1 MLAVFLCFTEPN
13 AVSSESYASFSS
25 AKDSVMGFVSP
36 SISNQLLTEISD
48 IPASQDDT
56 TGIVCPEDISR
67 YTDLNSCVAVV
78 SNGLD
83 ISDPNGIISTLSW
96 EMTGA
101 TEAASNGSGINQIGS
116 YTFNQGIT
124 VITYSGATLYNNSI
138 NCTFTVTVEDNQAP
152 RLISSPGHIT
162 VRNLP
167 GECYANVSW
176 TEPSAADN
184 CVPQDQLIYNSNY
197 SSGQQFPV
205 GSTLVEYRI
214 SDGVN
219 TAVHNFTVTV
229 TDAEAPELIAPPDS
243 ESECGQSVPDAF
255 TTWAQ
260 FERAGGSANDNCS
273 VNYGSFRYVGQ
284 TSSGI
289 TCPYTVTRTYSIS
302 DNDGNVAEVKHVIEV
317 TGEGM
322 AYEATVESTEPEV
335 LLEPGAET
343 QAEILFSKTDVSC
356 KGSRTGMV
364 DLTVNGTSGIVSFVW
379 STQNGSGI
387 VQGAEDQTTLSDGD
401 YTVMVYEDGVRLL
414 AFDFSILVS
423 DNQAPVLNAPATI
436 QRKCGQ
442 SIPAAYST
450 WTEFANAGGT
460 VHDNCQIY
468 YSTFRL
474 ASETQSNPS
483 CPYTITRVYE
493 ITDVNGNRGI
503 AEHLIRVGAE
513 EVYLKSGQ
521 GTAAVI
527 TSTAAGGDWN
537 LGSSW
542 VGGVVPLPTDDVE
555 IVSGATITLTDNRTV
570 VNVTNNGTLLIG
582 SNNLQIDGNL
592 INNGTLT
599 VGSGTITNYGNW
611 TNNGAFT
618 AGTGTVEFTGS
629 TDAIISGSSATDF
642 NAFVLDKGSDVTT
655 DLVVQSDITITDL
668 TFSNGVLD
676 VESGTTDIADIVNV
690 NNTIPSKAGIRVSG
704 GTLTTGYYS
713 IINEGLI
720 EVTSG
725 NATFGT
731 GSGNRVHTQVDGAF
745 IVSGGTVEIAG
756 RLENTAGGT
765 LSGYPSGIN
774 ISGGIITLATAGNN
788 ESGTGSLD
796 VTTNGA
802 FNFTGGT
809 VIFENPSTAGAALD
823 LGLVDG
829 TGNGAKTITN
839 GIFQFGNENTPNG
852 SIFHIDSEI
861 KIPNIVTYSGSAL
874 FLAMPADGASSVE
887 CIDQATVPT
896 PPVVLDNCGYEITPT
911 VPSGY
916 VVTTYDGCEGDVTY
930 TYTYEDCDGST
941 HDWVYVYTIDDVT
954 NPTASNPAP
963 ITVQCAADVPAPDI
977 TVVTDEA
984 DNCTAAPE
992 VAFVSDSDNGL
1003 TCPKTITRTYSVTD
1017 DCGNSIN
1024 VEQTITIN
1032 DDTNPTAS
1040 NPAPITVQCAA
1051 DVPAPDITVVTDEA
1065 DNCTAAPEVAF
1076 VSDSDNG
1083 LTCPKTI
1090 TRTYS
1095 VTDDCGNSI
1104 NVDQTIT
1111 INDDTNP
1118 TASNPAPVTVQCIG
1132 DVPAVDINVVTDEA
1146 DNCTAAPVVAHVGDV
1161 SNGSCPEIIT
1171 RTYSVTDDCGNSINV
1186 DQTITINDDTNP
1198 TASNPAPVTV
1208 QCIGDV
1214 PAVDINVVT
1223 DEADNCTAAPVVAHV
1238 GDVSNGSCPEI
1249 ITRTYS
1255 VTDDCGNSINVDQ
1268 TITINDDTNPTAS
1281 NPAPVT
1287 VQCIGDV
1294 PAVDINVVTDEA
1306 DNCTAA
1312 PVVAHVGDVS
1322 NGSCPEII
1330 TRTYSVTDDCG
1341 NSITVDQT
1349 ITINDDTNPTA
1360 SNPAPVTVQCIGD
1373 VPAVDINV
1381 VTDEADNCTAA
1392 PVVAHVGDVSNG
1404 SCPEIITR
1412 TYSVTDDCGNSITVD
1427 QTITINDDTNP
1438 TASNPA
1444 PVTVQCI
1451 GDVPAVDINVVTDE
1465 ADNCTAA
1472 PVVAHVGDVSN
1483 GSCPEIITRTYS
1495 VTDDC
1500 GNSIT
1505 VDQTITINDDTNPTA
1520 SNPAPVTVQCIGDVP
1535 AVDINVVTDEADNC
1549 TAAPVVAHV
1558 GDVSNGSC
1566 PEIITRTY
1574 SVTDDCGN
1582 SITVDQTI
1590 TINDDTNPTASN
1602 PAPVTVQCIGD
1613 VPAVDIN
1620 VVTDEAD
1627 NCTAA
1632 PVVAHVGDVSNG
1644 SCPEIITRTYS
1655 VTDDCGNSI
1664 TVDQT
1669 ITINDDTNP
1678 TASNPAPV
1686 TVQCIGDVPAVDI
1699 NVVTDEADNCT
1710 AAPVVAHVGDVSNG
1724 SCPEIITRT
1733 YSVTDDCGNSITVD
1747 QTITI
1752 NDDTNPTAS
1761 NPAPVTVQC
1770 IGDVPAVDINVVTD
1784 EADNCTAAPVVAHV
1798 GDVSNGS
1805 CPEIITRTY
1814 SVTDDCGNSITVDQT
1829 ITINDD
1835 TNPTASNPA
1844 PVTVQC
1850 IGDVP
1855 AVDINV
1861 VTDEA
1866 DNCTAAPVVAHV
1878 GDVSNGS
1885 CPEIITRTYSVTDDC
1900 GNSITVDQTITINDD
1915 TNPTASNPAPVTV
1928 QCIGD
1933 VPAVD
1938 INVVTDEADNCTA
1951 APVVA
1956 HVGDVSNGS
1965 CPEIITRTYSVTDDC
1980 GNSITVDQT
1989 ITINDDTNPTASN
2002 PAPVTVQCIGD
2013 VPAVDIN
2020 VVTDEADNCTAAPV
2034 VAHVG
2039 DVSNGSCPE
2048 IITRTYS
2055 VTDDCGNSI
2064 TVDQTITINDDTNP
2078 TASNPA
2084 PVTVQC
2090 IGDVPAVDINV
2101 VTDEADNCT
2110 AAPVVAHVGDVSNGS
2125 CPEIIT
2131 RTYSVTDDC
2140 GNSITVD
2147 QTITINDDTN
2157 PTASNPAPVT
2167 VQCIGDVPAVDIN
2180 VVTDEADNC
2189 TAAPVVAHVG
2199 DVSNGSCPEIIT
2211 RTYSVT
2217 DDCGNSITVDQTITI
2232 NDDTNPTASNP
2243 APVTVQCIGDVP
2255 AVDINVVTD
2264 EADNCTAAPVVAH
2277 VGDVS
2282 NGSCPEIITRTYSVT
2297 DDCGNSINVDQTIT
2311 INDDTNPT
2319 ASNPAPVTVQCIG
2332 DVPAVD
2338 INVVTDEADNCTA
2351 APVVTHVGDVSN
2363 GSCPE
2368 IITRTYSVTDDCGNS
2383 ITVDQTITINDDTNP
2398 TASNPAPVTVQC
2410 IGDVPAVDINVVTD
2424 EADNCTAAPVVTHVG
2439 DVSNGSCPEII
2450 TRTYSV
2456 TDDCGNS
2463 ITVDQTITINDDTNP
2478 TASNPAPV
2486 TVQCIGDVPAVD
2498 INVVTDEADNCT
2510 AAPVVAWV
2518 SDVSDGGFNP
2528 EIITRTYS
2536 VTDDCGN
2543 SINVEQT
2550 ITIDDVTPPTALCQ
2564 PLTIQLDATGN
2575 ATITPDQID
2584 NGSNDNCT
2592 VAGDLVFALNK
2603 TDFDCTNVGDNTV
2616 TLTVTDEAG
2625 NTSTCTA
2632 TVMVEDNVDPVA
2644 ICQDI
2649 TVQLDATGN
2658 ATITAANIDNGSSD
2672 NCAITSRTLS
2682 QNNFDCDDVGENT
2695 VTLTITDVNGNSST
2709 CDAKVTVEQTILP
2722 TALCKDIIVELDA
2735 SGNATITAGD
2745 IDNGSSVVCGTPTLS
2760 IDQSTFDCNDVGT
2773 QTVILT
2779 VSDQNGNSS
2788 QCTATVTVQDNILP
2802 IVVCQDIIVALDA
2815 SGAATI
2821 AAADIDNGSSDN
2833 CSIASLVLDKT
2844 SFDCSEVGDHTV
2856 TLTVTDE
2863 HGNSNSCT
2871 ANVEII
2877 DNINPIAICRDL
2889 TIQLNSS
2896 GTAVIAAADINDG
2909 SSDNCS
2915 IASVTINQTIF
2926 DCTHIGTNTVTL
2938 TVTDASGNSSTCD
2951 GTVTVEDNTNPIAI
2965 CKNYTVQLD
2974 ATGNASI
2981 TAADID
2987 NGSNDACG
2995 IASLDLDRYD
3005 FTCADLG
3012 TNNVTL
3018 TVTDNNGNQ
3027 SSCPAVVTVIDNLP
3041 PTASAG
3047 GSATICID
3055 ETHTLSGATAN
3066 NGTIEWTH
3074 NGQGSLSDETTL
3086 TPSYT
3091 SVLADAGQTVTLTL
3105 TVTGNNACG
3114 TNTASAIYTIE
3125 VNAVATVNPV
3135 DPMEYCAG
3143 ETTTAVTLGSNLAGA
3158 TFNISGGQN
3167 VGLFNQNGVD
3177 EIPSFTAIA
3186 NTATITITPVYNGC
3200 PGDPIDVEITVK
3212 PRPSVSAAP
3221 LFQTICSGE
3230 ATDIALG
3237 SNITGATMSW
3247 TTTVEP
3253 AGSNITGMTAGVDE
3267 STASIND
3274 VLVNNETTEVTV
3286 TYHIRAKAN
3295 GCEGPELNIV
3305 VKIKPA
3311 FSASIAGTT
3320 TVCQEDPA
3328 PNITFEV
3335 TGGTAPYI
3343 LTYNI
3348 NGGSDIDV
3356 QLNSGTSINIPAPTD
3371 ADGDFVYTLVS
3382 VYEAGGCTHTF
3393 NETAT
3398 VTVSPKPYLS
3408 STLTPTGVCSN
3419 NAFTYTPTS
3428 DTPGTTFTWS
3438 RAAIAGIDNP
3448 AETGTDAID
3457 EFLINTT
3464 NAPIPVVYT
3473 YTLEAAGCT
3482 NSQDVV
3488 VMVTPTPSLTS
3499 TLSPDGVCSENP
3511 FSYTPTSDVSETTFP
3526 WTRAAVAGI
3535 SNPAAS
3541 GTGDINEV
3549 LINTTDNPVAV
3560 TYEYTLT
3567 SNDCVN
3573 QATYSV
3579 VVVVTP
3585 APEVTASADVSCV
3598 CPGGTVN
3605 LTSSSDISGGT
3616 PLPGTLL
3623 AEDFNGSASGWTT
3636 TNTSTGGDP
3645 SHAAWTLRP
3654 EGYTYDAGYWFW
3666 FWWVSQNYTF
3676 SSNDDSQFF
3685 LSNSHDQDGGTT
3697 RTTLESPAFSTV
3709 GYNSLE
3715 LDFYHYYN
3723 DNGGDNANIEVSTD
3737 GANWTEIQ
3745 RYDSD
3750 RGSSTNFRN
3759 ETVDLTAYIGQPTLY
3774 IRFRYYATEDYFWAI
3789 DNVTVTGTSS
3799 GTTADVSW
3807 EAFNQDF
3814 TSSSGEFST
3823 TANPTTTISEPT
3835 QFVATYIDPD
3845 TNCPGRDTVFVDIC
3859 ETPDPVIAPDYCAV
3873 APNVLLTAYGGAAGA
3888 TYDWRDSEGDQ
3899 VGTDQQYIVSLVDRY
3914 QVTITNPNGCSATA
3928 QLEVSN
3934 EMVTNGDFEAGD
3946 TGFITDYLPS
3956 NNLSTGGQGGSTGGE
3971 GLYAIGDDANDYH
3984 SNFWG
3989 DSDHTSGSGNYMII
4003 NGKGSQYVVWENA
4016 VDITLLPGT
4025 NYYFSGWAM
4034 SLNSVGNDAQLVYE
4048 IEYDGIVEQIGST
4061 AIIQPGV
4068 QNDNNT
4074 WLSSGRFYGNWTYTG
4089 TSITTARIRVV
4100 NLRPD
4105 DPGNDFGIDD
4115 LSFGTFDPFPLVI
4128 DVDFD
4133 EVCEGDTLFLYSN
4146 SQYGKEP
4153 ITYSWTGPNGFTST
4167 EQNPIIPNFSIA
4179 DAGKYKLEAQDAY
4192 GCDILPDSTV
4202 VPFNEAPVA
4211 NAGPDDFVCT
4221 ANPEVNLNGTI
4232 DGSATSGYW
4241 TGGGGTFN
4249 PDANTLNATY
4259 TLSQAEID
4267 AGIAEL
4273 ILSTDDPTGVCEA
4286 HKDTLYITIHNSLE
4300 ITTSSTMPDCHGGAN
4315 GTATATVSVTTVEP
4329 YTYLWSDGQTTPT
4342 ARDLAAGTYSVT
4354 VTDANGCTAQAT
4366 VTVDEPDLFVISAI
4380 SPIISAP
4387 SCYGATDGSATM
4399 EVTGGTPPY
4408 SFIWDAATGD
4418 QRTATASNLAAGTY
4432 TVLVT
4437 DANGCSAATFTA
4449 TIPNPPP
4456 PSLQCPDDM
4465 EDIIDDAA
4473 CTIVLDDIEEPVF
4486 DGYCTTT
4493 LSYELSGAT
4502 TGSGTGSVNG
4512 QVNFNVGITT
4522 VTYRIE
4528 DTAGNQ
4534 DECSFTVWV
4543 KHQNLLPTRYDC
4555 PDPIVNAGTPDNYE
4569 CLKNVTLGQVTLDDQ
4584 CNEIESIW
4592 HDSPYSSDPADASGD
4607 YPVGST
4613 SFQWFIRD
4621 VSGNIETCDV
4631 TVIVDDLDPQITC
4644 PADVIETVAAN
4655 ECSKTGVT
4663 IDPPDY
4669 DDNCPD
4675 PVLSY
4680 VLTGATTGSGTG
4692 EVPSYQV
4699 FNIGVTTVTYTVTD
4713 AHNNT
4718 AQCSF
4723 NVTIERLSIPPAV
4736 ITCPPNPAKV
4746 TAVGGTCFAPVS
4758 PAAPT
4763 VVDPCATTTY
4773 TIVNDFNN
4781 SDDASDSYPVGTTIV
4796 TWTIS
4801 DNSGKTYECTQTVV
4815 VEDIDPTITCPTSVA
4830 ETIAADQCSKTGVTI
4845 NPPTFSDN
4853 CPNPVLTY
4861 TLSGATTGSGINVV
4875 PASQVFNIGVTTV
4888 TYTVTDT
4895 DNRTAECSFTVTIE
4909 RLSIPPAVINCP
4921 VDPPSVTAVAGTCF
4935 APVNPDAP
4943 VISDPCATA
4952 SYTIVNDF
4960 TGTDD
4965 ASGSYPV
4972 GTTTVTW
4979 TITDNSGK
4987 IYTCEQEVVV
4997 EDLDP
5002 VISCPSDV
5010 SEIIAADACSK
5021 SDVVLGTPTY
5031 SDNCPNPVLTYELSG
5046 ATTGSGSGT
5055 VPANQVFN
5063 IGETTVTYTVTDT
5076 DNRSASCSYTV
5087 TIVRFSIPPAAIN
5100 CPPDPTPVTAV
5111 AGTCFAPVSPA
5122 PPTINDPCAT
5132 TTYTIVNDFTGT
5144 DDASDSYPVGTTTV
5158 IWTITDNSGKIYTCN
5173 QEVIVEDIPPS
5184 INCPADYTFLADE
5197 NVNYKDNVTL
5207 ADPTYEDNCP
5217 NPILEWTRVEP
5228 DGTTT
5233 HSASTGINFIANP
5246 GRYYIG
5252 VTTITYKITDSSGLT
5267 DECSFTVTVTGIPEI
5282 DCPDDILQPTDA
5294 GVCTRALDPGVPVL
5308 EPGSPTVDNWT
5319 WEMTGATT
5327 GSGSNAGNT
5336 PNPISPNPYTFNVGV
5351 TTITWTACNISG
5363 CATCEQIIIITDE
5376 EPPVITADP
5385 YENCVDP
5392 LHWAVYNESDPT
5404 PQFGHVDP
5412 NLEKSPIDYRT
5423 LLAGDTDLDLTSLT
5437 DNCCDSL
5444 SMINNLQWRIEFAD
5458 TPDPITG
5465 AAVSHPNITGEGQPS
5480 EYIDPVSGVA
5490 ADIYLW
5496 GDGVTFSTVTHSIF
5510 YWIEDCNGNPIT
5522 EELRKDITITPRPQ
5536 VIKTDY

>member
-1 MLAVFLCFTEPN
+1 MTKLKHNQTLKTAFLLLAVFLCFTEPN
-13 AVSSESYASFSS
+13 AESSESYASFSP
-25 AKDSVMGFVSP
+25 AKDSLMGFVSP
-36 SISNQLLTEISD
+36 SISNQLLSEISD

-56 TGIVCPEDISR
+56 TGIVCPEDISI
-67 YTDLNSCVAVV
+67 YTDLNSCDALVT
-78 SNGLD
+78 SGLA
-83 ISDPNGIISTLSW
+83 ILDPDNVLTSLTW
-96 EMTGA
+96 QMEGA
-101 TEAASNGSGINQIGS
+101 TRDQSPGTGVNQLPSYLFNEGS
-116 YTFNQGIT
+116 T
-124 VITYSGATLYNNSI
+124 VVAYRGRTLYNDPVF
-138 NCTFTVTVEDNQAP
+138 CTFTVTVSDDQVP

-162 VRNLP
+162 VRTLSE
-167 GECYANVSW
+167 ECYANVNW
-176 TEPSAADN
+176 TEPSAIDN
-184 CVPQDQLIYNSNY
+184 CVAQDQLIYSSNY
-197 SSGQQFPV
+197 NSGQQFPV

-219 TAVHNFTVTV
+219 TAVHNFTVMV
-229 TDAEAPELIAPPDS
+229 IDDEAPELIAPPDS

-322 AYEATVESTEPEV
+322 AYEATVESNEPEV

-356 KGSRTGMV
+356 KGSRTGVV
-364 DLTVNGTSGIVSFVW
+364 DLTVNGASGIVSFVW

-414 AFDFSILVS
+414 TFDFSILVS

-474 ASETQSNPS
+474 SSESKSNPD
-483 CPYTITRVYE
+483 CPYTITRTYE
-493 ITDVNGNRGI
+493 ITDVNGNRGV
-503 AEHLIRVGAE
+503 AEHLISVEAE
-513 EVYLKSGQ
+513 EVVLKSGM
-521 GTAAVI
+521 GTAGLFV
-527 TSTAAGGDWN
+527 STVTGGNWN
-537 LGSSW
+537 DGSSW
-542 VGGVVPLPTDDVE
+542 VGGVVPSSTDDVE
-555 IVSGATITLTDNRTV
+555 IVSGATITLTDNRTCV
-570 VNVTNNGTLLIG
+570 DITNNGTLLLG
-582 SNNLQIDGNL
+582 NNNLQVDGNL
-592 INNGTLT
+592 TNNGVLT

-611 TNNGAFT
+611 TNNGTFT

-629 TDAIISGSSATDF
+629 TDATIRGSSATTF
-642 NAFVLDKGSDVTT
+642 NDFVLNKGSDVSSS
-655 DLVVQSDITITDL
+655 LEINSVGAVSL
-668 TFSNGVLD
+668 GNYTFT
-676 VESGTTDIADIVNV
+676 SGLLE
-690 NNTIPSKAGIRVSG
+690 
-704 GTLTTGYYS
+704 LTTGTYALSSAFSLPKAAGIHVNGATINTGDYT
-713 IINEGLI
+713 ITNEGLI
-720 EVTSG
+720 RITSG
-725 NATFGT
+725 TANFGNSTGNA
-731 GSGNRVHTQVDGAF
+731 VHTQTDGAF
-745 IVSGGTVEIAG
+745 EVSGGTVNIAG
-756 RLENTAGGT
+756 RLENSAGGT
-765 LSGYPSGIN
+765 LVTGIPSGIN
-774 ISGGIITLATAGNN
+774 ISGGTINLATVGNGL
-788 ESGTGSLD
+788 SGTGALN
-796 VTTNGA
+796 VTQQGA
-802 FNFTGGT
+802 FSF
-809 VIFENPSTAGAALD
+809 TAGTINIIHANSTSGTAVD
-823 LGLVDG
+823 LGIAEIA
-829 TGNGAKTITN
+829 GNGTKTITN
-839 GIFQFGNENTPNG
+839 GVFHFGDGTNNTYNIISAINIPHITTSANTELVLTRIIDANGTYIFSLSDGSGNEIPVEIDITADSYAPG
-852 SIFHIDSEI
+852 ASITVSTTNNVFTNNESDINYLSRYWTVGLTGIANSDYTFTADYNSTDIVGTESEI
-861 KIPNIVTYSGSAL
+861 KAGAWNGTTWTKGNLAGGNTITFNGLSG
-874 FLAMPADGASSVE
+874 D
-887 CIDQATVPT
+887 
-896 PPVVLDNCGYEITPT
+896 LDITGITAEDPT
-911 VPSGY
+911 VTASATNNT
-916 VVTTYDGCEGDVTY
+916 VCEGDP
-930 TYTYEDCDGST
+930 
-941 HDWVYVYTIDDVT
+941 I
-954 NPTASNPAP
+954 NLTASPTGDAPFTFAWTGPSGFTSTDQNP
-963 ITVQCAADVPAPDI
+963 IRTNLSAADA
-977 TVVTDEA
+977 
-984 DNCTAAPE
+984 
-992 VAFVSDSDNGL
+992 G
-1003 TCPKTITRTYSVTD
+1003 TYSVTVTD
-1017 DCGNSIN
+1017 GNGFTTSDN
-1024 VEQTITIN
+1024 VVVSVNIIPTVSVTPLTQQICPGGMFEITITNPNNVPGTSYTWTRDNTSTLTGIN
-1032 DDTNPTAS
+1032 DSGSGSTIDGVINSSNPGSLETTTFTITASANGCSSQTTVDIVVGDIIAPTAVCQD
-1040 NPAPITVQCAA
+1040 ITVQ
-1051 DVPAPDITVVTDEA
+1051 
-1065 DNCTAAPEVAF
+1065 
-1076 VSDSDNG
+1076 
-1083 LTCPKTI
+1083 
-1090 TRTYS
+1090 
-1095 VTDDCGNSI
+1095 
-1104 NVDQTIT
+1104 
-1111 INDDTNP
+1111 
-1118 TASNPAPVTVQCIG
+1118 
-1132 DVPAVDINVVTDEA
+1132 
-1146 DNCTAAPVVAHVGDV
+1146 
-1161 SNGSCPEIIT
+1161 
-1171 RTYSVTDDCGNSINV
+1171 
-1186 DQTITINDDTNP
+1186 
-1198 TASNPAPVTV
+1198 
-1208 QCIGDV
+1208 
-1214 PAVDINVVT
+1214 
-1223 DEADNCTAAPVVAHV
+1223 
-1238 GDVSNGSCPEI
+1238 
-1249 ITRTYS
+1249 
-1255 VTDDCGNSINVDQ
+1255 
-1268 TITINDDTNPTAS
+1268 
-1281 NPAPVT
+1281 
-1287 VQCIGDV
+1287 
-1294 PAVDINVVTDEA
+1294 
-1306 DNCTAA
+1306 
-1312 PVVAHVGDVS
+1312 
-1322 NGSCPEII
+1322 
-1330 TRTYSVTDDCG
+1330 
-1341 NSITVDQT
+1341 
-1349 ITINDDTNPTA
+1349 
-1360 SNPAPVTVQCIGD
+1360 
-1373 VPAVDINV
+1373 
-1381 VTDEADNCTAA
+1381 
-1392 PVVAHVGDVSNG
+1392 
-1404 SCPEIITR
+1404 
-1412 TYSVTDDCGNSITVD
+1412 
-1427 QTITINDDTNP
+1427 
-1438 TASNPA
+1438 
-1444 PVTVQCI
+1444 
-1451 GDVPAVDINVVTDE
+1451 
-1465 ADNCTAA
+1465 
-1472 PVVAHVGDVSN
+1472 
-1483 GSCPEIITRTYS
+1483 
-1495 VTDDC
+1495 
-1500 GNSIT
+1500 
-1505 VDQTITINDDTNPTA
+1505 
-1520 SNPAPVTVQCIGDVP
+1520 
-1535 AVDINVVTDEADNC
+1535 
-1549 TAAPVVAHV
+1549 
-1558 GDVSNGSC
+1558 
-1566 PEIITRTY
+1566 
-1574 SVTDDCGN
+1574 
-1582 SITVDQTI
+1582 
-1590 TINDDTNPTASN
+1590 
-1602 PAPVTVQCIGD
+1602 
-1613 VPAVDIN
+1613 
-1620 VVTDEAD
+1620 
-1627 NCTAA
+1627 
-1632 PVVAHVGDVSNG
+1632 
-1644 SCPEIITRTYS
+1644 
-1655 VTDDCGNSI
+1655 
-1664 TVDQT
+1664 
-1669 ITINDDTNP
+1669 
-1678 TASNPAPV
+1678 
-1686 TVQCIGDVPAVDI
+1686 
-1699 NVVTDEADNCT
+1699 
-1710 AAPVVAHVGDVSNG
+1710 
-1724 SCPEIITRT
+1724 
-1733 YSVTDDCGNSITVD
+1733 
-1747 QTITI
+1747 
-1752 NDDTNPTAS
+1752 
-1761 NPAPVTVQC
+1761 
-1770 IGDVPAVDINVVTD
+1770 
-1784 EADNCTAAPVVAHV
+1784 
-1798 GDVSNGS
+1798 
-1805 CPEIITRTY
+1805 
-1814 SVTDDCGNSITVDQT
+1814 
-1829 ITINDD
+1829 
-1835 TNPTASNPA
+1835 
-1844 PVTVQC
+1844 
-1850 IGDVP
+1850 
-1855 AVDINV
+1855 
-1861 VTDEA
+1861 
-1866 DNCTAAPVVAHV
+1866 
-1878 GDVSNGS
+1878 
-1885 CPEIITRTYSVTDDC
+1885 
-1900 GNSITVDQTITINDD
+1900 
-1915 TNPTASNPAPVTV
+1915 
-1928 QCIGD
+1928 
-1933 VPAVD
+1933 
-1938 INVVTDEADNCTA
+1938 
-1951 APVVA
+1951 
-1956 HVGDVSNGS
+1956 
-1965 CPEIITRTYSVTDDC
+1965 
-1980 GNSITVDQT
+1980 
-1989 ITINDDTNPTASN
+1989 
-2002 PAPVTVQCIGD
+2002 
-2013 VPAVDIN
+2013 
-2020 VVTDEADNCTAAPV
+2020 
-2034 VAHVG
+2034 
-2039 DVSNGSCPE
+2039 
-2048 IITRTYS
+2048 
-2055 VTDDCGNSI
+2055 
-2064 TVDQTITINDDTNP
+2064 
-2078 TASNPA
+2078 
-2084 PVTVQC
+2084 
-2090 IGDVPAVDINV
+2090 
-2101 VTDEADNCT
+2101 
-2110 AAPVVAHVGDVSNGS
+2110 
-2125 CPEIIT
+2125 
-2131 RTYSVTDDC
+2131 
-2140 GNSITVD
+2140 
-2147 QTITINDDTN
+2147 
-2157 PTASNPAPVT
+2157 
-2167 VQCIGDVPAVDIN
+2167 
-2180 VVTDEADNC
+2180 
-2189 TAAPVVAHVG
+2189 
-2199 DVSNGSCPEIIT
+2199 
-2211 RTYSVT
+2211 
-2217 DDCGNSITVDQTITI
+2217 
-2232 NDDTNPTASNP
+2232 
-2243 APVTVQCIGDVP
+2243 
-2255 AVDINVVTD
+2255 
-2264 EADNCTAAPVVAH
+2264 
-2277 VGDVS
+2277 
-2282 NGSCPEIITRTYSVT
+2282 
-2297 DDCGNSINVDQTIT
+2297 
-2311 INDDTNPT
+2311 
-2319 ASNPAPVTVQCIG
+2319 
-2332 DVPAVD
+2332 
-2338 INVVTDEADNCTA
+2338 
-2351 APVVTHVGDVSN
+2351 
-2363 GSCPE
+2363 
-2368 IITRTYSVTDDCGNS
+2368 
-2383 ITVDQTITINDDTNP
+2383 
-2398 TASNPAPVTVQC
+2398 
-2410 IGDVPAVDINVVTD
+2410 
-2424 EADNCTAAPVVTHVG
+2424 
-2439 DVSNGSCPEII
+2439 
-2450 TRTYSV
+2450 
-2456 TDDCGNS
+2456 
-2463 ITVDQTITINDDTNP
+2463 
-2478 TASNPAPV
+2478 
-2486 TVQCIGDVPAVD
+2486 
-2498 INVVTDEADNCT
+2498 
-2510 AAPVVAWV
+2510 
-2518 SDVSDGGFNP
+2518 
-2528 EIITRTYS
+2528 
-2536 VTDDCGN
+2536 
-2543 SINVEQT
+2543 
-2550 ITIDDVTPPTALCQ
+2550 
-2564 PLTIQLDATGN
+2564 LDASGN
-2575 ATITPDQID
+2575 ATITAADID
-2584 NGSNDNCT
+2584 NGSSDNCGIASLT
-2592 VAGDLVFALNK
+2592 LDK
-2603 TDFDCTNVGDNTV
+2603 TTFDCTEVGGNTV
-2616 TLTVTDEAG
+2616 TLTVTDVNG
-2625 NTSTCTA
+2625 NSSTCTA
-2632 TVMVEDNVDPVA
+2632 TVTLEDNVAPTAVCQDITVQLDASGNATITAADIDNGSSDNCGIASLTLDRTTFDCTEVGGNTVTLTVTDVNGNSSTCTATVTLEDNVAPTA

-2649 TVQLDATGN
+2649 TVQLDASGN
-2658 ATITAANIDNGSSD
+2658 ATITAADIDNGSSDNCGIASLTLDKTTFDCTEVGGNTVTLTVTDVNGNSSTCTATVTLEDNVAPTAVCQDITVQLDASGNATITAADIDNGSSDNCGIASLTLDKTTFDCTEVGGNTVTLTVTDVNGNSSTCTATVTLEDNVAPTAICQDITVQLDASGNATITAADIDNGSSDNCGIASLTLDKTTFDCTEVGGNTVTLTVTDVNGNSSTCTATVTLEDNVAPTAICQDITVQLDASGNATITAADIDNGSSDNCGIASLTLDKTTFDCTEVGGNTVTLTVTDVNGNSSTCTATVTLEDNVAPTAVCQDITVQLDASGNATITAADIDNGSSDNCGIASLTLDKTTFDCTEVGGNTVTLTVTDVNGNSSTCTATVTLEDNVAPTAICQDITVQLDASGNATITAADIDNGSSDNCGIASLTLDKTTFDCTEVGGNTVTLTVTDVNGNSSTCTATVTLEDNVAPTAICQDITVQLDASGNATITAADIDNGSSDNCGIASLTLDKTTFDCTEVGGNTVTLTVTDVNGNSSTCTATVTLEDNVAPTAICQDITVQLDASGNATITAADIDNGSSDNCGIASLTLDKTTFDCTEVGGNTVTLTVTDVNGNSSTCTATVTLEDNVAPTAICQDITVQLDASGNATITAADIDNGSSDNCGIASLTLDKTTFDCTEVGGNTVTLTVTDVNGNSSTCTATVTLEDNVAPTAVCQDITVQLDASGNATITAADIDNGSSDNCGIASLTLDKTTFDCTEVGGNTVTLTVTDVNGNSSTCTATVTLEDNIAPTAICQDITVQLDASGNATITAADIDNGSSDNCGIASLTLDKTTFDCTEVGGNTVTLTVTDVNGNSSTCTATVTLEDNVAPTAICQDITVQLDASGNATITAADIDNGSSDNCGIASLTLDKTTFDCTEVGGNTVTLTVTDVNGNSSTCTATVTLEDNVAPTAVCQDITVQLDASGNATITAADIDNGSSDNCGIASLTLDKTTFDCTEVGGNTVTLTVTDVNGNSSTCTATVTLEDNIAPTAICQDITVQLDASGNATITAADIDNGSSDNCGIASLTLDKTTFDCTEVGGNTVTLTVTDVNGNSSTCTATVTLEDNIAPTAVCQDITVQLDASGNATITAADIDNGSSDNCGIASLTLDKTTFDCTEVGGNTVTLTVTDVNGNSSTCTATVTLEDNIAPTAICQDITVQLDASGNATITAADIDNGSSD

-2802 IVVCQDIIVALDA
+2802 TVVCQDIIVALDA

-2833 CSIASLVLDKT
+2833 CSIASLVLDQT

-2951 GTVTVEDNTNPIAI
+2951 GTVTVEDNANPIAI

-3105 TVTGNNACG
+3105 TVTGSNACG
-3114 TNTASAIYTIE
+3114 TNIATATYTID

-3158 TFNISGGQN
+3158 TFNISGGQD
-3167 VGLFNQNGVD
+3167 VGLFNQNGVS

-3186 NTATITITPVYNGC
+3186 NTATISITPVYNGC
-3200 PGDPIDVEITVK
+3200 AGDPIDVEITVK

-3237 SNITGATMSW
+3237 SNIPGATMSW

-3267 STASIND
+3267 STLTISD

-3286 TYHIRAKAN
+3286 NYHIRAKADA
-3295 GCEGPELNIV
+3295 CEGPELNIV
-3305 VKIKPA
+3305 VKVKPA
-3311 FSASIAGTT
+3311 LSASIAGTT

-3328 PNITFEV
+3328 PNITIEV

-3356 QLNSGTSINIPAPTD
+3356 QLNSGTLINIPAPTD
-3371 ADGDFVYTLVS
+3371 TDGDFVYTLVS
-3382 VYEAGGCTHTF
+3382 VYESGGCTHMV

-3408 STLTPTGVCSN
+3408 STLTPSGVCSN
-3419 NAFTYTPTS
+3419 NAFVYTPTS
-3428 DTPGTTFTWS
+3428 DTPGTTFSWS
-3438 RAAIAGIDNP
+3438 RAAVAGIDNP
-3448 AETGTDAID
+3448 ADTGTDDIY

-3482 NSQDVV
+3482 NTQDVV

-3499 TLSPDGVCSENP
+3499 TLSPDGVCSESP

-3526 WTRAAVAGI
+3526 WIRAAVAGI

-3541 GTGDINEV
+3541 GLGDILEV
-3549 LINTTDNPVAV
+3549 LVNINDNPIAV

-3573 QATYSV
+3573 PATYPV

-3585 APEVTASADVSCV
+3585 APEVTVSADVSCV
-3598 CPGGTVN
+3598 CPGGSVN
-3605 LTSSSDISGGT
+3605 LSSGSDIGGMPLDPILLNEDFENGASDWTTGSNITSS
-3616 PLPGTLL
+3616 
-3623 AEDFNGSASGWTT
+3623 
-3636 TNTSTGGDP
+3636 
-3645 SHAAWTLRP
+3645 AWTIRN
-3654 EGYTYDAGYWFW
+3654 EDDYSDYFD
-3666 FWWVSQNYTF
+3666 SD
-3676 SSNDDSQFF
+3676 DDSKYY
-3685 LSNSHDQDGGTT
+3685 LANSYQVNGNT
-3697 RTTLESPAFSTV
+3697 RSRLTSPAINTV
-3709 GYNSLE
+3709 GYTSLT
-3715 LDFYHYYN
+3715 LDFYHNY
-3723 DNGGDNANIEVSTD
+3723 DDDSKDDNADILVSTNGSD
-3737 GANWTEIQ
+3737 WTRVV
-3745 RYDSD
+3745 RYNSD
-3750 RGSSTNFRN
+3750 QGSRKGFSHA
-3759 ETVDLTAYIGQPTLY
+3759 TVDLTAYINESTLY
-3774 IRFRYYATEDYFWAI
+3774 IRFRYRAKRDRWWAI
-3789 DNVTVTGTSS
+3789 DNVTVTGTST
-3799 GTTADVSW
+3799 GGAVDVSW
-3807 EAFNQDF
+3807 ESIPAGF
-3814 TSSSGEFST
+3814 TSNE
-3823 TANPTTTISEPT
+3823 ANPTNVTISEPT
-3835 QFVATYIDPD
+3835 QFVATYVDPD

-3873 APNVLLTAYGGAAGA
+3873 APNVLLTAYGGGAGA

-3914 QVTITNPNGCSATA
+3914 QVTITNPNGCSATT

-3956 NNLSTGGQGGSTGGE
+3956 NNLATGGQGGSTGGE

-3989 DSDHTSGSGNYMII
+3989 DSDHTTGSGNYMII

-4016 VDITLLPGT
+4016 ADITLLPGT

-4153 ITYSWTGPNGFTST
+4153 IIYSWTGPNGFTST

-4202 VPFNEAPVA
+4202 VPFNEAPIA

-4221 ANPEVNLNGTI
+4221 ANPVVNLNGSI
-4232 DGSATSGYW
+4232 GGSATSGYW
-4241 TGGGGTFN
+4241 TGSGGSFV
-4249 PDANTLNATY
+4249 PDANALNATY
-4259 TLSQAEID
+4259 TISQTEID

-4273 ILSTDDPTGVCEA
+4273 ILSTNDPTGVCEA
-4286 HKDTLYITIHNSLE
+4286 DKDTVYITIYNSLE

-4329 YTYLWSDGQTTPT
+4329 YTYLWSDGQTTPI
-4342 ARDLAAGTYSVT
+4342 ARNLAAGTYTVT

-4456 PSLQCPDDM
+4456 PSLQCPDDV

-4592 HDSPYSSDPADASGD
+4592 HDSPYSSDPANASGD

-4631 TVIVDDLDPQITC
+4631 TVIVDDLDPVITC
-4644 PADVIETVAAN
+4644 PVDVIETIAAN

-4669 DDNCPD
+4669 DDNCPN

-4815 VEDIDPTITCPTSVA
+4815 VEDLDPTITCPTSVA

-4845 NPPTFSDN
+4845 DPPTFSDN
-4853 CPNPVLTY
+4853 CPNPVLAY

-4909 RLSIPPAVINCP
+4909 RLSIPPAVITCP

-5100 CPPDPTPVTAV
+5100 CPPDPTPLTAV

-5308 EPGSPTVDNWT
+5308 KPGSPTVDSWT

-5392 LHWAVYNESDPT
+5392 LHWAVYNENNPT

-5480 EYIDPVSGVA
+5480 EYTDPDTGLPT
-5490 ADIYLW
+5490 DILLW
-5496 GDGVTFSTVTHSIF
+5496 GDGVTFNEEVHHIF
-5510 YWIEDCNGNPIT
+5510 YWAEDCNGNVSDEIMR
-5522 EELRKDITITPRPQ
+5522 EITITPRPE
-5536 VIKTDY
+5536 VRKTDY